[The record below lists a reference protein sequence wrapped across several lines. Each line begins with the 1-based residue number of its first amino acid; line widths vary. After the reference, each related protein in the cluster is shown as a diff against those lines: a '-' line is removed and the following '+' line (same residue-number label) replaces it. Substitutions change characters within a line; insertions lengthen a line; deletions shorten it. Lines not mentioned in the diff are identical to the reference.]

1 MMLKHDFQS
10 VNSLRD
16 GFYMKPFLLLGSLKH
31 QKSQSFADATHSRNS
46 VTFLFG

>member
-31 QKSQSFADATHSRNS
+31 QTNPKALQMQPIPAIR
-46 VTFLFG
+46 